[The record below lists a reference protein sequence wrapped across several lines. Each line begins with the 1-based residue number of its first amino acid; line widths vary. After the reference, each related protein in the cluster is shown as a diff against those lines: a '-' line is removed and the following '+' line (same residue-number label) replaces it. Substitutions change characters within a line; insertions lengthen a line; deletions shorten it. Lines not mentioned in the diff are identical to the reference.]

1 MNNLQATLPAE
12 VIARMGDSKMA
23 PASLEGQTLGKYRVL
38 EPLGRGGMAQV
49 YRAYHPQLD
58 RYVAIKVLRS
68 DLVEDE
74 EFLARFRREARAVAA
89 LRHPNIVQVF
99 DFDVHGDIYYMVM
112 ELLEG
117 DTLKTRLN
125 DYRARQESMPPG
137 EVVRILL
144 DVLDGLAYAHSEG
157 MIHRDIK
164 PANILL
170 TRRGQAVVADFG
182 IAQIVGG
189 TQYTVSGALMG
200 TLNYM
205 APEQGLESHSDARSD
220 IYSLGIVYY
229 EMLTQRTPFDADT
242 PLAILMKHLND
253 PLPLPR
259 QVAPAI
265 PEPFER
271 VVLKALAKRP
281 EERYQSAAEMAQ
293 ALRQAAEVA
302 GVELPA
308 RISLPLSFTTTQSPA
323 ESVAVLSGTARQK
336 IADAGFAADD
346 TDGTLGQRLAAER
359 AAKAQAGDEVEELR
373 SALGAL
379 GRLVASKTA
388 YGLRRAVA
396 AVEQELAEAPPK
408 EAADQT
414 EAAGGAANQ
423 YLSGEA
429 TAPSARP
436 GPPESSSPST
446 PAGGKAWTGWWKPGR
461 GGRRA
466 RKLAEGPDFAPRQ
479 ASSDAL
485 DGAPQETQA
494 EERPEVLEARRRGRK
509 MILSAV
515 GLLAL
520 ANLVAV
526 WLSGALGRWDLFL
539 RVWPMELL
547 LTSVLLCAVMIATRS
562 IWLLIPVGL
571 VWGNGLLFSYY
582 SLTGNW
588 AHWSALWPLEP
599 LLIIGALWLPIRL
612 ARHSAQSD
620 LWARR
625 LGMALGAVAISW
637 SVIIGLLAVIVTLL
651 QPA

>member
-1 MNNLQATLPAE
+1 
-12 VIARMGDSKMA
+12 
-23 PASLEGQTLGKYRVL
+23 
-38 EPLGRGGMAQV
+38 
-49 YRAYHPQLD
+49 
-58 RYVAIKVLRS
+58 
-68 DLVEDE
+68 
-74 EFLARFRREARAVAA
+74 

-99 DFDVHGDIYYMVM
+99 DFDVYGDIYYMVM

-125 DYRARQESMPPG
+125 DYRARQEAMPSG
-137 EVVRILL
+137 EVVRVLL

-205 APEQGLESHSDARSD
+205 APEQGLEGRSDARSD

-242 PLAILMKHLND
+242 PLAILLKHLND

-259 QVAPAI
+259 QLAPAI

-271 VVLKALAKRP
+271 VVLKALAKHP
-281 EERYQSAAEMAQ
+281 EDRYQSAAEMAQ
-293 ALRQAAEVA
+293 ALHQAAEAAEVD
-302 GVELPA
+302 LPA
-308 RISLPLSFTTTQSPA
+308 RISLPLSFTTAQAPA
-323 ESVAVLSGTARQK
+323 ESVAVLSGTARAK

-346 TDGTLGQRLAAER
+346 TDGTLGRRLAAEQ
-359 AAKAQAGDEVEELR
+359 AGKAQTGGEVEELR

-408 EAADQT
+408 EAAGQAATGEAVDQ
-414 EAAGGAANQ
+414 GP
-423 YLSGEA
+423 SGEA
-429 TAPSARP
+429 TAPSTRP
-436 GPPESSSPST
+436 GLPESSSPSR
-446 PAGGKAWTGWWKPGR
+446 PAGGGAWTGWRKPGR
-461 GGRRA
+461 GGQRA
-466 RKLAEGPDFAPRQ
+466 SKLARRLGL
-479 ASSDAL
+479 ASQQVPSDAL
-485 DGAPQETQA
+485 DGARLETET
-494 EERPEVLEARRRGRK
+494 EESPEALEARRRGRK
-509 MILSAV
+509 MILGAV
-515 GLLAL
+515 GLLVF
-520 ANLVAV
+520 ANLIAV
-526 WLSGALGRWDLFL
+526 WLSGALGRWDLFIRL
-539 RVWPMELL
+539 WPMELL
-547 LTSVLLCAVMIATRS
+547 LTSVLLGAVMILARS
-562 IWLLIPVGL
+562 IWMLIPVGL

-599 LLIIGALWLPIRL
+599 LLIIGGVWLPIQL
-612 ARHSAQSD
+612 ARHSTQPD
-620 LWARR
+620 RWARR
-625 LGMALGAVAISW
+625 LGVVLGAVAISW
-637 SVIIGLLAVIVTLL
+637 SVMLGLLAVIVTLL
-651 QPA
+651 QPV

>member
-1 MNNLQATLPAE
+1 MNNLQSTFPAE
-12 VIARMGDSKMA
+12 VIARMGDNKMA
-23 PASLEGQTLGKYRVL
+23 PASLEGRTLGKYRVL

-58 RYVAIKVLRS
+58 RYVAVKVLRS

-74 EFLARFRREARAVAA
+74 EFLSRFQREARAVAA

-99 DFDVHGDIYYMVM
+99 DFDVYGDIYYMVM

-125 DYRARQESMPPG
+125 DYRARGESMPPG

-182 IAQIVGG
+182 IAQILGG

-293 ALRQAAEVA
+293 ALRQAAEAA
-302 GVELPA
+302 GIELPA
-308 RISLPLSFTTTQSPA
+308 RISLPLSFTTAQAPA
-323 ESVAVLSGTARQK
+323 ESVAVLSGTAREK

-359 AAKAQAGDEVEELR
+359 AAKSQSGAEVEELR

-396 AVEQELAEAPPK
+396 AVEQELAETPPK
-408 EAADQT
+408 EVAGQAA
-414 EAAGGAANQ
+414 E
-423 YLSGEA
+423 EA

-436 GPPESSSPST
+436 GPPVSSSSST
-446 PAGGKAWTGWWKPGR
+446 PAGGKVWTGWRKPGR

-466 RKLAEGPDFAPRQ
+466 RKLAEGLGLAPRQ

-485 DGAPQETQA
+485 DGAQVEETQV

-515 GLLAL
+515 GLLIL

-526 WLSGALGRWDLFL
+526 WLSGALDRWDLFV

-547 LTSVLLCAVMIATRS
+547 LTSVLLGAVMIAARS
-562 IWLLIPVGL
+562 IWMLTPVGL
-571 VWGNGLLFSYY
+571 VGGNGLLFSYY
-582 SLTGNW
+582 SLSGNW
-588 AHWSALWPLEP
+588 QHWSALWPLEP
-599 LLIIGALWLPIRL
+599 LLIVGTVWLTIRL
-612 ARHSAQSD
+612 ARHSTQPD

-625 LGMALGAVAISW
+625 LGFVLGAVAISW
-637 SVIIGLLAVIVTLL
+637 SVIVGFLGVIVTIL